1 VRSLH
6 GIYTHG
12 FPNLF
17 LVAGLR
23 QGSPTVNNLY
33 MTGEQAFHAAEVV
46 KRVLKDKIKI
56 MEVTR
61 EAEVRWCEIISAKS
75 RVNVEYIRACTPS
88 FLNAEGDISEL
99 PKQAFPTAYGGGPFE
114 YLDILKDWRER
125 RLVDDLQ
132 LTRE

>member
-1 VRSLH
+1 
-6 GIYTHG
+6 
-12 FPNLF
+12 